1 MGSNLIRSSVVLNDD
16 NGERLAPVLRE
27 GVEGSM
33 MPKFSLNEQQTA
45 DLAAFLHSFRVNG
58 YDGSRN
64 RPETI
69 VVGSAADG
77 KTYFDQKCASCHS
90 NGLRGIATRI
100 TDARTLQQR
109 WLNPSAG
116 GRGVETKPVMVTVTS
131 GGQRVEGKLTRI
143 DDFLVTIELDDK
155 RTRTFRRD
163 GDIPKVEI
171 RDPYQGHRDLLSA
184 LTDKNIHDVTAYL
197 VTLK

>member
-1 MGSNLIRSSVVLNDD
+1 MAEVAHA
-16 NGERLAPVLRE
+16 GEDHRQPR
-27 GVEGSM
+27 
-33 MPKFSLNEQQTA
+33 F
-45 DLAAFLHSFRVNG
+45 
-58 YDGSRN
+58 
-64 RPETI
+64 
-69 VVGSAADG
+69 VGG
-77 KTYFDQKCASCHS
+77 
-90 NGLRGIATRI
+90 
-100 TDARTLQQR
+100 
-109 WLNPSAG
+109 
-116 GRGVETKPVMVTVTS
+116 
-131 GGQRVEGKLTRI
+131 I